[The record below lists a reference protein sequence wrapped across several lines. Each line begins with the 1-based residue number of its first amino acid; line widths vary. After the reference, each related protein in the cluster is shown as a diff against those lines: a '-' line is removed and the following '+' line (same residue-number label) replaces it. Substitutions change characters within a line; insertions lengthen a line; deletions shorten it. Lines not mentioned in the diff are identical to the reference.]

1 MKLRFCVLLSSLLR
15 DKRNMLKKNKEN
27 IGGGSKSLL
36 PPKWPLSL
44 CTPQEPIETHKVLV
58 LKKGPRSMFNLC

>member
-27 IGGGSKSLL
+27 IGGGSNSLL
-36 PPKWPLSL
+36 PPNWPLSL
-44 CTPQEPIETHKVLV
+44 CTPQEPIETYKVLV
-58 LKKGPRSMFNLC
+58 LKKVPRSMFNLC